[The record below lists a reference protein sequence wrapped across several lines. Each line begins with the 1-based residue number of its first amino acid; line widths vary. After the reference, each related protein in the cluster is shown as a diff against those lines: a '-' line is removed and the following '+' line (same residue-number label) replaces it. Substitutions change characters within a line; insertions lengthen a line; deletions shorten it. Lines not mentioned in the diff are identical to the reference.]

1 MISSKLLFANH
12 VQAREAK
19 VVAAVVFID
28 PATKKEVARADT
40 GSEFEKLLWRFRNCR
55 RTVTLKIVYEGDQI

>member
-28 PATKKEVARADT
+28 PTTNEEAARASS
-40 GSEFEKLLWRFRNCR
+40 GSEFEKWLWRFRDAR
-55 RTVTLKIVYEGDQI
+55 QTVKIKIVYEENQI